1 MINLTFGEKLKKR
14 REEKGLSQND
24 VADFFGENFSRQAVS
39 KWERDDG
46 YPEVEKLLIL
56 ASRLDV
62 SLDILFEEEL
72 DYLKKKTSNNI
83 MKKYPGI
90 VAGINVLVEYFS
102 KL

>member
-1 MINLTFGEKLKKR
+1 MTFGEKLKKR

-83 MKKYPGI
+83 MKK
-90 VAGINVLVEYFS
+90 
-102 KL
+102 